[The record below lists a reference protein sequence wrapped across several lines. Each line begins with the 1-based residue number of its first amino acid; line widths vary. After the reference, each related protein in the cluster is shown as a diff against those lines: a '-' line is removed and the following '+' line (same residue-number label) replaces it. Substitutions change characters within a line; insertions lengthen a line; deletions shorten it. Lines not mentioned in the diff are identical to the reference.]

1 MTNIWHGNWY
11 FNLIFD
17 NNPDRLSSDKDIKM
31 QCSANLPDKFELYPI
46 LLYNMNFSIILKK
59 IGEGKL
65 VAIALI
71 WGIIYLMS
79 INISEG
85 SSSAVN
91 EELAHKLLTTGKI
104 NGTLINDED
113 MFWLLSGT
121 WKSNLFT
128 NTKFDHTNPAKFLA
142 KINMVLANGSSPHI
156 HKVSHFTLANISTQG
171 HSTVYEGYL
180 AVSMKLG
187 PVFAIPV
194 IINNY
199 QNETISISLQSL
211 DDITLDQT
219 KVISHFE
226 NKPISGIFAK

>member
-1 MTNIWHGNWY
+1 
-11 FNLIFD
+11 
-17 NNPDRLSSDKDIKM
+17 M

-46 LLYNMNFSIILKK
+46 LLYNMNISINPKK
-59 IGEGKL
+59 NGECKL
-65 VAIALI
+65 VVIGLI

-85 SSSAVN
+85 SSSEVN
-91 EELAHKLLTTGKI
+91 EELEHKLLTTGKI
-104 NGTLINDED
+104 NGTLINDDENTI
-113 MFWLLSGT
+113 WLLSGT

-128 NTKFDHTNPAKFLA
+128 NTKFDHTNPAKFSA
-142 KINMVLANGSSPHI
+142 KINMVMANGSSPHT
-156 HKVSHFTLANISTQG
+156 HKVSHFTLTNISRQDPL
-171 HSTVYEGYL
+171 TVYEGYL

-194 IINNY
+194 IIKNY
-199 QNETISISLQSL
+199 QNETISISLESL

-226 NKPISGIFAK
+226 SKPISGIFAK